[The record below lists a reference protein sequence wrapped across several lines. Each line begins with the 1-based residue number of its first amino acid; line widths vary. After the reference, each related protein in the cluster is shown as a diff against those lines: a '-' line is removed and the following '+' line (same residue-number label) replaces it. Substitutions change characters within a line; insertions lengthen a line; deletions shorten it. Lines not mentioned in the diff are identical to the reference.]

1 MPDNSSSNKRIA
13 KNTILLY
20 ARMLYSMLISLYTSR
35 VILQALGF
43 EDYGLYNVVGSVVTM
58 FVFLRSA
65 MGNATNRYIAYA
77 IGKDEQERLK
87 TVFATCVSVHLII
100 AGVIVVLCEVVGL
113 WMLFNKMVI
122 PFERMTAC
130 FWVLQMSIFTC
141 ALGVICVPYDAEI
154 IAHEKMSAFAFISI
168 LDSTLK
174 LGVAFA
180 VKYFPYDRLILYGF
194 LLLFISVMNRVI
206 YGVYCHRQFPETRL
220 TKGRVDKSLVKE
232 MFGVASWNL
241 VGNMGSMVCSPV
253 LNLFLNMFFGP
264 VINAARGVAMQIQ
277 GLTHQFISN
286 FQLAVIPQIT
296 KTYAAGNLNRMRNL
310 IITGSKFSYFL
321 FLFMALPIAL
331 EAKQILS
338 LWLGNVPDHTVS
350 FVRITL
356 VIMLVQSCVQPL
368 NVANLA
374 TGKIRKFQTWRGVV
388 MVMMLPI
395 VYIALKFGAAPEVV
409 FVVQLVV
416 TFTAQLVMLLI
427 IQPLIQL
434 PLREYAYEVFARPSY
449 VTILASIIPFVI
461 YHYLPKNFWALLL
474 VCVVSIISVAIFV
487 YLLGLKKN
495 EREMVMEK
503 VRPILKK
510 IPLIGIIHKQ
520 GRQ

>member
-1 MPDNSSSNKRIA
+1 MSDNSSDNARIA
-13 KNTILLY
+13 RNTLLLY
-20 ARMLYSMLISLYTSR
+20 ARMLYSLAISLFTSR

-58 FVFLRSA
+58 FTFLRSA
-65 MGNATNRYIAYA
+65 MGNATNRYIAYS
-77 IGKDEQERLK
+77 IGKGEHERMR

-113 WMLFNKMVI
+113 WMLYNKMVI
-122 PFERMTAC
+122 PPGRMTAC

-141 ALGVICVPYDAEI
+141 ALGVVCVPYDAEI

-180 VKYFPYDRLILYGF
+180 VKYFPYDRLLFYGF
-194 LLLFISVMNRVI
+194 LLLLISVMNRVI
-206 YGVYCHRQFPETRL
+206 YGVYCHRHFHETRL
-220 TKGRVDKSLVKE
+220 TKGRVDKGLVKE
-232 MFGVASWNL
+232 MFGFASWNL
-241 VGNMGSMVCSPV
+241 MGNMGSMVCSPV

-264 VINAARGVAMQIQ
+264 VVNAARGIAMQMQ
-277 GLTHQFISN
+277 SLTYQFISN

-296 KTYAAGNLNRMRNL
+296 KTYAVGNLNRMRKL
-310 IITGSKFSYFL
+310 IITSSKFSYFL

-338 LWLGNVPDHTVS
+338 LWLGDVPDHTVS

-356 VIMLVQSCVQPL
+356 VIMLVQSWVQPL
-368 NVANLA
+368 HVANLA
-374 TGKIRKFQTWRGVV
+374 TGEIKKFQTWRGIV
-388 MVMMLPI
+388 MLMMLPI
-395 VYIALKFGAAPEVV
+395 AYIALKMGAAPEVV

-416 TFTAQLVMLLI
+416 SFAAQLVMLVI
-427 IQPLIQL
+427 IRPLIQL
-434 PLREYAYEVFARPSY
+434 SFREYAYEVFIRPGFVS
-449 VTILASIIPFVI
+449 VLASIVPFVL
-461 YHYLPKNFWALLL
+461 YHYLPKNFWTLLL
-474 VCVVSIISVAIFV
+474 VCTVSVISVGIFV
-487 YLLGLKKN
+487 YWLGLKKN

-503 VRPILKK
+503 VRPVLKK
-510 IPLIGIIHKQ
+510 LQ
-520 GRQ
+520 LT